1 MCLTRLLGATLRVRG
16 MKTDIQKSMEQ
27 VAKGADK
34 IIASPATIEKL
45 RNQGLPLE
53 SAPAPTLEERFE
65 ARKASAKDVVQ
76 FLPELPPVELVPP
89 AIKSLYE
96 EILDCILFGLNG
108 AAITLSGN
116 LIEFALKHAAFVKEA
131 GGYQNYDP
139 DRWDQF
145 EKIDFSHAIGR
156 ARRAGLLDSKMGKRL
171 NEFREDVRNPYSHYN
186 IRKITRNVIAGRVKV
201 LNLETGEYEE
211 KDIPAEQNPTIQ
223 AVAKPLIDK
232 NNVLHVFH
240 FADEVVKYVLKRL
253 GESLVARHT

>member
-1 MCLTRLLGATLRVRG
+1 MSYEITLGVCDI
-16 MKTDIQKSMEQ
+16 KTDIRKSIEQ
-27 VAKGADK
+27 VAKGADT

-76 FLPELPPVELVPP
+76 FLPELPPVELLSP

-131 GGYQNYDP
+131 RGYQNCDS
-139 DRWDQF
+139 DKWDQF
-145 EKIDFSHAIGR
+145 EKIDFSDAIGR
-156 ARRAGLLDSKMGKRL
+156 AKRAGLLDSKMGRPRSLTSGPSNQSTFK
-171 NEFREDVRNPYSHYN
+171 P
-186 IRKITRNVIAGRVKV
+186 VK
-201 LNLETGEYEE
+201 
-211 KDIPAEQNPTIQ
+211 PAM
-223 AVAKPLIDK
+223 
-232 NNVLHVFH
+232 
-240 FADEVVKYVLKRL
+240 
-253 GESLVARHT
+253 

>member
-1 MCLTRLLGATLRVRG
+1 
-16 MKTDIQKSMEQ
+16 MKTEIQKSMEQ
-27 VAKGADK
+27 LAKGADT

-53 SAPAPTLEERFE
+53 SAPAPTLEERFQ

-76 FLPELPPVELVPP
+76 FLPELPPVELLSP

-96 EILDCILFGLNG
+96 EIIDCILFGLNG

-116 LIEFALKHAAFVKEA
+116 LIEFTLKHVTFVKEA

-139 DRWDQF
+139 DKWDQF
-145 EKIDFSHAIGR
+145 EKIDFSNAIGR
-156 ARRAGLLDSKMGKRL
+156 AKRAGLLDSKMRKRL
-171 NEFREDVRNPYSHYN
+171 HEFREDIRNPYSHYN
-186 IRKITRNVIAGRVKV
+186 IRKITRNVIAGHVKV
-201 LNLETGEYEE
+201 FNLETGEYDEQ
-211 KDIPAEQNPTIQ
+211 DIPAEQNPTIQ

-232 NNVLHVFH
+232 RNVLFVFQ

-253 GESLVARHT
+253 EESLVG